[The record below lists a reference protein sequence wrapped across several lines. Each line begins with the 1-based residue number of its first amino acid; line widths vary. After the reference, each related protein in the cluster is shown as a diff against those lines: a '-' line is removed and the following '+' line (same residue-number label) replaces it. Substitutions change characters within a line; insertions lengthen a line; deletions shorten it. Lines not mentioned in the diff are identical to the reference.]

1 MEGISS
7 VFFDTITRLL
17 NMRYFKAQEIAL
29 NRQHQE
35 REINKNL
42 CKEVGWMVN
51 HSTPSLMIPNRGGC
65 MRTLYMGSR
74 RALLVGL
81 MSLQLMLARNG
92 LLFTKVRHPIVT
104 G

>member
-42 CKEVGWMVN
+42 CKEVGGGVDGE
-51 HSTPSLMIPNRGGC
+51 SLDPK
-65 MRTLYMGSR
+65 LDDP
-74 RALLVGL
+74 
-81 MSLQLMLARNG
+81 Q
-92 LLFTKVRHPIVT
+92 
-104 G
+104 